1 MITTAQVWTP
11 LLTRC
16 AAKRWGREGTECT
29 FVRTPRFSNG
39 KRWENDQ
46 YGLPSCI
53 TIWVQYIIVYTVFD
67 CIQNMICRYCWI
79 WTLTN
84 GFSKLVPGSIS
95 PGISTCFSSFFSSVA
110 DPFLSHP
117 AKELVK
123 KDNQLGVG
131 LCLILSWDHSFAKEQ
146 HRFFPLRRWDNRLP
160 QHLKRSFWKVCVR
173 YHVGRVWKRGY
184 RYL

>member
-16 AAKRWGREGTECT
+16 AATRCGREGKECT
-29 FVRTPRFSNG
+29 FWWWMAMNIFVRTPRFSNG

-46 YGLPSCI
+46 HGLPNCI

-67 CIQNMICRYCWI
+67 CIQNLICRYCWI
-79 WTLTN
+79 WTLTD

-110 DPFLSHP
+110 DPFLS
-117 AKELVK
+117 
-123 KDNQLGVG
+123 GVG
-131 LCLILSWDHSFAKEQ
+131 K
-146 HRFFPLRRWDNRLP
+146 
-160 QHLKRSFWKVCVR
+160 KRQP
-173 YHVGRVWKRGY
+173 VGRWAVLDSLMGS
-184 RYL
+184 